1 MAPLRTPLQG
11 LWNVVR
17 FNWHFYVIALAVG
30 LLLASVAV
38 AGPPAARP
46 YALVLLALT
55 LLPMLVSL
63 AATAYVY
70 DFAGL
75 YRLDWLPATLPP
87 HASILTLSAGF
98 DEISALLAHRYAP
111 AHLLAIDFY
120 DPARHTEVSIQRAR
134 QAYPAFPGTLAV
146 DTRGTL
152 PLPAGSIQLAV
163 AFLAAHEIRDAA
175 ERAAFFRELKRVLAS
190 DGTLVVTE
198 HLRDPANFLA
208 YTIGFLH
215 FHSRRTW
222 LDTFQA
228 AGLRVER
235 EVKTTPLITTFFLRP
250 DGHAA

>member
-1 MAPLRTPLQG
+1 METLRTPLQG

-17 FNWHFYVIALAVG
+17 FNWHFYVGALAAG
-30 LLLASVAV
+30 LLLAGVAI
-38 AGPPAARP
+38 AGPPVARP
-46 YALVLLALT
+46 YALVLLVLT

-75 YRLDWLPATLPP
+75 YQLDWLPDILPP
-87 HASILTLSAGF
+87 QTRILTLSAGF
-98 DEISALLAHRYAP
+98 DEVSALLAQRYAL
-111 AHLLAIDFY
+111 AHLLAVDFY

-134 QAYPAFPGTLAV
+134 RAYPAFPGTLTV

-175 ERAAFFRELKRVLAS
+175 ERGAFFRELKRVLAL

-222 LDTFQA
+222 LATFQA

-235 EVKTTPLITTFFLRP
+235 EVKATPLITTFFLRP
-250 DGHAA
+250 DGHPA